1 MLRRGLLALAALLL
15 LAGAAQADT
24 LVVATCGTLPLAY
37 TPGDV
42 RPDTEDVNGNKCIT
56 GNISASA
63 VTAATAAAA
72 LPTIAPG
79 AGPVYQS
86 LGGAQYVQPVFDSE
100 NGGGT
105 IVGLLNGLPVQGTV
119 TATQGAPPWS
129 VSCTNC
135 SGGGGA
141 STVTTTQGTVPWLV
155 SGTVTTTPS
164 GTQSV
169 SSTGQANVGI
179 VGVPAVSTTGQIVVN
194 IGATPSVSSTGQT
207 NVGIIGVPAVS
218 STGQQTVYVGGT
230 TAASDALG
238 NPTTSNILAY
248 LLGWDPTNSVWR
260 RAQVQGGAQWVAVSG
275 TASISATGQQN
286 VGIVG
291 VPAVSSTGNI
301 NVGQAGAPWTISST
315 GQANVG
321 IVGVPSVS
329 STGVATVALQ
339 GTPSVSSTG
348 QLTVNIGATPSVSS
362 TGTANVGIV
371 GVPSISSTG
380 DMWVTGTFR
389 LQDATSTP
397 VANVKAAST
406 NVTSTDQ
413 ALVVAPSPNPST
425 VCPSV
430 LALSQTASTNL
441 ITSTNRLHIC
451 SILIVSAAV
460 QSLSLVEG
468 VGTTCGTNTAA
479 LIGGTSASLSAQTST
494 GFAMTAER
502 PFLETKTTGDAL
514 CLLQSGSGNISGMIT
529 YIDHN

>member
-179 VGVPAVSTTGQIVVN
+179 VGVPAVSSTGQLTVN
-194 IGATPSVSSTGQT
+194 IGATPSVSSTGQQ
-207 NVGIIGVPAVS
+207 NVGIVGVLSVS

-321 IVGVPSVS
+321 IVGVPS
-329 STGVATVALQ
+329 
-339 GTPSVSSTG
+339 
-348 QLTVNIGATPSVSS
+348 
-362 TGTANVGIV
+362 
-371 GVPSISSTG
+371 ISSTG

-425 VCPSV
+425 VCPSI

>member
-15 LAGAAQADT
+15 LAGAARADT
-24 LVVATCGTLPLAY
+24 LVVAACGTLPLAY

-207 NVGIIGVPAVS
+207 NVGIIGVSAVS

-321 IVGVPSVS
+321 
-329 STGVATVALQ
+329 L
-339 GTPSVSSTG
+339 
-348 QLTVNIGATPSVSS
+348 
-362 TGTANVGIV
+362 V

-397 VANVKAAST
+397 VVNVKAAST
-406 NVTSTDQ
+406 NATSTDQ

-479 LIGGTSASLSAQTST
+479 LIGSTSASLSAQTST

-514 CLLQSGSGNISGMIT
+514 CLLQSGSGNLSGMIT